1 MSLNLFGYGESF
13 LQAVPLAVQFVIAI
27 GCRLA
32 ALKARTVV
40 FALLTGA
47 DTIIEAAKPILL
59 GLKQGIELVLHSRIF
74 DGRIAFELTAGLRN
88 LEVQG
93 IGPVVEFPAIFEIL
107 VILQIVVDIIGKLI
121 DIFIEQVLTAGVGR
135 ENLLVRIGLCL
146 FSSSSFLTLVTY
158 FSR

>member
-1 MSLNLFGYGESF
+1 MSLNLFGYGKSF

-32 ALKARTVV
+32 ALEARAVV

-47 DTIIEAAKPILL
+47 DTVIEAAKPILL

-74 DGRIAFELTAGLRN
+74 DRRVIFQLAASLGN
-88 LEVQG
+88 LEIQG
-93 IGPVVEFPAIFEIL
+93 IGPVVEFPAVFEIL

-121 DIFIEQVLTAGVGR
+121 DIVVEQVLTAGVGR
-135 ENLLVRIGLCL
+135 ENLLVRIFLCL
-146 FSSSSFLTLVTY
+146 FSSSSFFTFATY